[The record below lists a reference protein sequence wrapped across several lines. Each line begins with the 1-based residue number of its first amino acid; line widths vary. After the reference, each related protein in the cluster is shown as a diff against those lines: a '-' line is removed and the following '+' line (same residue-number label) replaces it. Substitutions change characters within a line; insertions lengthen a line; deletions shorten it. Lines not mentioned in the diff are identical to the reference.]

1 MRPSRA
7 AGQIHQQKLLLLLA
21 WLVGLSSGPGCRP
34 RSPCLKSHS
43 RHWRRCAGSQPCRH
57 RSRPDP
63 HAHEL
68 VVICTASSLPSSCP
82 LHRRGAPAQIKR
94 GRHSPAPNLVGD
106 NQARAAVP
114 SPHPSEVKKVG
125 AKPPPGRRRWRP
137 TVACARACVGVAAR
151 SRDCKPVPQP
161 ASDVAGVGAPRH
173 PRSVRHMD
181 PCANHGGDDRRVS
194 IRRW

>member
-34 RSPCLKSHS
+34 RSPCLQPHS

-114 SPHPSEVKKVG
+114 SPHPSEVKQVG

-137 TVACARACVGVAAR
+137 PWRAPA
-151 SRDCKPVPQP
+151 P
-161 ASDVAGVGAPRH
+161 ASASPLGLGIASPCPSPRATLLAWV
-173 PRSVRHMD
+173 PPGILD
-181 PCANHGGDDRRVS
+181 P
-194 IRRW
+194 